1 MEFFRDHEVVLSFS
15 WRKTPVSYRRILLK
29 LSGESLGDKSGRG
42 IDTQRV
48 SSLAEQVARISR
60 KGVQVGIVI
69 GGGNLWRGARQMDID
84 RTTSDMI
91 GMLATVMNGLA
102 LQAVIEQA
110 GAVTR
115 LQSALSMD
123 RVAEPYIR
131 RRSIRHLEKGRV
143 VIFAAGTG
151 NPYFTTDTAAALR
164 ANEISAEVLLK
175 ATTVDGVYDKD
186 PKLHPDARLFSCL
199 TYQQVFE
206 RDLRVMDMTAIT
218 LCQENNMP
226 LIIFN
231 MDKPHAVEAV
241 VEGNPVGTF
250 VGSNPPRNWQENESI
265 SQEVASYVHKGNP

>member
-1 MEFFRDHEVVLSFS
+1 M
-15 WRKTPVSYRRILLK
+15 SYRRILLK
-29 LSGESLGDKSGRG
+29 LSGESLGDPSGRG
-42 IDTQRV
+42 IDTHRV
-48 SSLAEQVARISR
+48 SSLAEQVARISS

-69 GGGNLWRGARQMDID
+69 GGGNLWRGAKQMDLD

-91 GMLATVMNGLA
+91 GMLGTVMNGLA

-131 RRSIRHLEKGRV
+131 RRAIRHLEKGRV

-186 PKLHPDARLFSCL
+186 PKLHPEAQLYSYL

-226 LIIFN
+226 VIIFN
-231 MDKPHAVEAV
+231 MDKPRAVEAV
-241 VEGNPVGTF
+241 TEGSKVGTY
-250 VGSNPPRNWQENESI
+250 VGSNPPRNWQEHATI
-265 SQEVASYVHKGNP
+265 SEEVSSYVHKGNS